1 VLYFFK
7 HHNGALHH
15 LYRWK
20 TDVRGVAILQVL
32 LIAPTNE
39 IHGIKNLSY
48 LSLGGKIERED
59 TSVAVY
65 WSGDTVGT
73 KAVTKESKYMLS
85 DDYCQYFMTA
95 LSA

>member
-1 VLYFFK
+1 
-7 HHNGALHH
+7 
-15 LYRWK
+15 
-20 TDVRGVAILQVL
+20 